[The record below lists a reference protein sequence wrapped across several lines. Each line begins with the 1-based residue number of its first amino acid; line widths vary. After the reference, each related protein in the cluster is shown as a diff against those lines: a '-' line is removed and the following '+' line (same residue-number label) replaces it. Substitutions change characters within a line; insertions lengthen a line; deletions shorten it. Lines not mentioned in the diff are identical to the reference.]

1 MKEVSKK
8 KTAYYHVMYAGEDLK
23 FRYPGETCK
32 NLTLTEAKTAMK
44 ERVARAVKNYRL
56 VGCKATVASKTPTKI
71 KLNIVK
77 VDVKGWD
84 VEGVVTYMIKKTANP
99 VK

>member
-8 KTAYYHVMYAGEDLK
+8 KTAYYHVMYGAKDLK

-32 NLTLTEAKTAMK
+32 NLTLTEAKTVMK
-44 ERVARAVKNYRL
+44 ERIARAVKNYRL
-56 VGCKATVASKTPTKI
+56 MGATVVTLYKTSTR
-71 KLNIVK
+71 VK
-77 VDVKGWD
+77 FRRTFSDGKSN
-84 VEGVVTYMIKKTANP
+84 VVTYMIKKTANP